1 MPANGLFLRE
11 GSSGAP
17 SCWEFSEKLHG
28 ASETAHRWG
37 RLNAMCPLPSPT
49 AQVVPGGSNCSQFPS
64 PPARSPA
71 SPHGTGRHSGRGG
84 IGQSGETEAGS
95 DRFSLCSLSTAS
107 PVPGS
112 CTRSRLL
119 LASLSLLLPSN
130 FSSAACPV
138 TPSVLISHC
147 PCLFGVP
154 LMSKAPPVVTAL
166 LCSRPPSRDFDP
178 CPRWLTQQ
186 RAF

>member
-11 GSSGAP
+11 GSSRAP

-37 RLNAMCPLPSPT
+37 RRNAMCPLPSPT

-107 PVPGS
+107 PFPGS

-119 LASLSLLLPSN
+119 LASLSLAPVELFLCCMPCNPICAHFPLPLSLRHSPYVQGSPSCHRSPLQ
-130 FSSAACPV
+130 SS
-138 TPSVLISHC
+138 TI
-147 PCLFGVP
+147 
-154 LMSKAPPVVTAL
+154 
-166 LCSRPPSRDFDP
+166 
-178 CPRWLTQQ
+178 
-186 RAF
+186 